1 VEALAAA
8 LDDRPEAGLVGPRLV
23 YPDGD
28 LQLSC
33 FRWPPLLL
41 PLMRRGPYARWI
53 DDDPPAQ
60 RRHSMKD
67 FDHRSERPVVWV
79 AGAAQM
85 YRRELAER
93 LGPYDRRISS
103 YGGEDL
109 DWCLR
114 VWAAGLEVRYV
125 PAAEIEHVSQ
135 KVTRR
140 KPFGRASLRALA
152 DWFYI
157 QAKHRRLRSDPRL
170 AAARA

>member
-1 VEALAAA
+1 MI
-8 LDDRPEAGLVGPRLV
+8 

-28 LQLSC
+28 VQLSC

-53 DDDPPAQ
+53 DDDPPAH

-67 FDHRSERPVVWV
+67 FDHVTERPVVWL

-85 YRRELAER
+85 YRRTLAER
-93 LGPYDRRISS
+93 LGPYDRHISS

-114 VWAAGLEVRYV
+114 VWGSGLEVRYV
-125 PAAEIEHVSQ
+125 PAAEIEHVAQ

-140 KPFGRASLRALA
+140 KPFGRASLRALR
-152 DWFYI
+152 DWYYI
-157 QAKHRRLRSDPRL
+157 QAKHRRLRGAPIL
-170 AAARA
+170 AAARS